1 LSRIFSKYGKI
12 KRVKVIRDSH
22 TNKSK
27 GFGYV
32 EFCDESSAS
41 NMLKNANPT
50 DLLLKERV
58 MTIRQFEIKVKPSC
72 NRLRQQTKADSSN
85 NIEEP
90 QGFNINHLP
99 VDVLTNVFSKL
110 SLRDLCI
117 VEQGLFSFYSLCFKY
132 IF

>member
-1 LSRIFSKYGKI
+1 LLSRIFSKYGKI

-32 EFCDESSAS
+32 EFFDESSAS
-41 NMLKNANPT
+41 NMLTNANPT

-72 NRLRQQTKADSSN
+72 NRLRQQTKADNS

-99 VDVLTNVFSKL
+99 VDVLTNIFSKL
-110 SLRDLCI
+110 CIRDLCI
-117 VEQGLFSFYSLCFKY
+117 VEQGLFSFSVLNIYFK
-132 IF
+132 